1 MFNEVILVGR
11 IKDMGN
17 VDENKREIILEVERP
32 FNENEGKKY
41 DLFVCKLWNAIFNKV
56 ISYCSYGDVIIMKGR
71 LLYDNDSYYV
81 MAENVVLLNKSLNNI
96 SKQ

>member
-32 FNENEGKKY
+32 FNENEGKK
-41 DLFVCKLWNAIFNKV
+41 LFNFI
-56 ISYCSYGDVIIMKGR
+56 
-71 LLYDNDSYYV
+71 
-81 MAENVVLLNKSLNNI
+81 
-96 SKQ
+96 